1 MALMSSNITFLFCL
15 QTSVPLHVAKLSD
28 QRDGRRTGGERAG
41 YNHSGAEKKESEH
54 ERFRYRQR
62 NKLSLHFRE
71 GKPWTAEEEKAL
83 KEPIVQRF
91 EMEGSP
97 YFSSARCSTVTQPN
111 SQSLKSKTIIKYLI
125 RRLWDDGVIDPAD
138 TRRVLGLSLSASLNA
153 PVPDTKFGI
162 FRM

>member
-1 MALMSSNITFLFCL
+1 M
-15 QTSVPLHVAKLSD
+15 
-28 QRDGRRTGGERAG
+28 
-41 YNHSGAEKKESEH
+41 
-54 ERFRYRQR
+54 
-62 NKLSLHFRE
+62 HFRE

-111 SQSLKSKTIIKYLI
+111 SKSSKAKEVIKYLI
-125 RRLWDDGVIDPAD
+125 CRLWDDGVIDPAD